1 MEDMKSN
8 AFFHVVETK
17 TTYNMLLGWPW
28 IHENGVM
35 KRKGKK
41 WTLGV

>member
-1 MEDMKSN
+1 MEDMKFN

-17 TTYNMLLGWPW
+17 TTYNMLLGWL

-35 KRKGKK
+35 KRRGKNE
-41 WTLGV
+41 L